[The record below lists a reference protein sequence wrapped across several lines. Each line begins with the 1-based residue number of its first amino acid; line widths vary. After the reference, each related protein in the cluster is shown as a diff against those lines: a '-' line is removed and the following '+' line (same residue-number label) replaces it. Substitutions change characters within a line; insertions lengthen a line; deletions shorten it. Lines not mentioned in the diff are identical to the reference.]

1 MLLIL
6 HFGAKLNI
14 EILAGRCY
22 YIDTER
28 KTNDRRQT
36 QNTFYKKAFNYFPPL
51 NLQQK
56 HSKTP
61 VQQCGRFFVQF

>member
-6 HFGAKLNI
+6 HFGEKLNI

-36 QNTFYKKAFNYFPPL
+36 QNTFYKKQLIISLP
-51 NLQQK
+51 
-56 HSKTP
+56 
-61 VQQCGRFFVQF
+61 